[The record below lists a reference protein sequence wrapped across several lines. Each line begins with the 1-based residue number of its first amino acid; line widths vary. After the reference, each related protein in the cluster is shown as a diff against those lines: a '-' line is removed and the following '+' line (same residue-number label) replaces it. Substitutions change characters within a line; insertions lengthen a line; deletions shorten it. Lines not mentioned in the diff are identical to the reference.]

1 MTNTANIRFEPSNV
15 AYVAVD
21 LDTHEMSGGV
31 MDETTGTFYPVG
43 GGGGGGTIRC
53 CKINIINND
62 PDYDLYLHYSDGQYA
77 LDQGYISQDGS
88 TPYVYVPD
96 LNGYGGMGGF
106 SDYKIADKNGG
117 TGVIYI
123 IQEAWLSGGEPV
135 YQQIMEI
142 TSAYISYVT
151 PTADENVTITEN
163 GGKKIITLT
172 DATQDGELTL
182 ALTHK
187 E

>member
-43 GGGGGGTIRC
+43 GGGGDGTIRC

-62 PDYDLYLHYSDGQYA
+62 PDYDLYLDYEDQYA
-77 LDQGYISQDGS
+77 LDQGYLSQDNS
-88 TPYVYVPD
+88 TPFVYVPG
-96 LNGYGGMGGF
+96 LNAYVRMSNFNG
-106 SDYKIADKNGG
+106 YKIADKNGG

-123 IQEAWLSGGEPV
+123 PQNAWVEGGETV
-135 YQQIMEI
+135 YGQIMEI
-142 TSAYISYVT
+142 KSAFISYVT
-151 PTADENVTITEN
+151 PSAVDNVSITED

-172 DATQDGELTL
+172 DVTKDGELTL
-182 ALTHK
+182 ALTHS